1 MEVEI
6 VEKEERLERVSR
18 RKITWLTN
26 KLCKDIIND
35 IVNGMETAISTIMME
50 RLVEEVVIKAE
61 GVGIVNGIVKDVE
74 EHGQNFRNM
83 VEDALRSR

>member
-1 MEVEI
+1 MR
-6 VEKEERLERVSR
+6 KKRVSR
-18 RKITWLTN
+18 RKITWLTI

-35 IVNGMETAISTIMME
+35 IVNGMETAISTIMMK

-61 GVGIVNGIVKDVE
+61 EVGIVKDVE

-83 VEDALRSR
+83 VEDALKSRRRAEEAIL